1 MPLPLPAAD
10 DKDSVMNFVRAQ
22 VEYYFSIDNLCKDIF
37 FRTQMNPEGYVPLTL
52 IAGFNRV
59 KTATTDLEVV
69 RSAIKSSDEV
79 EMHESGDLV
88 RKKGDWS
95 KWVFPTQ
102 DPQLPPAPPMIPVGS
117 LVPPAGAGWTPV
129 SGRFPSSRVVS
140 TDSKPSQPPVS
151 ANGADDF
158 SDDDMFQLDEELDN
172 PRRQS
177 IRLERDYSSQE
188 EGSDWYSGDDGEDDI
203 DEDAIAR
210 LLIVTQRRTRDRTHY
225 QFERKAMQ
233 DDLAEIINE
242 GLQNYERDLR
252 YKQRM
257 DRQSNV
263 KVSTVDQEEFERL
276 HDDTHAY
283 SGARPQQGAAG
294 SLSALSVSDQI
305 IREIE
310 NAERAHAI
318 PSGKGQGRQRG
329 KRRSRR
335 LEARFA
341 QAPVGWLMGTQP
353 YTADEAEM
361 SRSLDK
367 HTGSSFSM
375 SNSFLEQHNQGTGS
389 HGGSHHE
396 HPSHELLRENGFVQ
410 HKYYRYHAKAL
421 KERKQLGAGLSQ
433 EMNTLFRFWSH
444 FMRDSFN
451 KKMYSEFKRLALE
464 DAKSNYRY
472 GLECLFRYYSYGLEK
487 KFRKEIFTDFQ
498 TLTMWDVEQGE
509 LYGLEKF
516 WAYLHYN
523 QNRLPRDLN
532 IDPDL
537 QMRLD
542 QFKSVDDFKKA
553 NQQRRNSLADASEQ
567 ALHNQKALADA
578 EQTV

>member
-1 MPLPLPAAD
+1 
-10 DKDSVMNFVRAQ
+10 
-22 VEYYFSIDNLCKDIF
+22 
-37 FRTQMNPEGYVPLTL
+37 
-52 IAGFNRV
+52 
-59 KTATTDLEVV
+59 
-69 RSAIKSSDEV
+69 
-79 EMHESGDLV
+79 
-88 RKKGDWS
+88 
-95 KWVFPTQ
+95 
-102 DPQLPPAPPMIPVGS
+102 MIPVGTMLS
-117 LVPPAGAGWTPV
+117 PAGTNWAPV
-129 SGRFPSSRVVS
+129 SGRFPNSRVGG
-140 TDSKPSQPPVS
+140 TDHKHSQPPVS
-151 ANGADDF
+151 ANDADDF
-158 SDDDMFQLDEELDN
+158 SDDDMFQLDEELDSRHN
-172 PRRQS
+172 PRRSKNRNNRSVSASARRQS
-177 IRLERDYSSQE
+177 IRIERDYSSQD

-203 DEDAIAR
+203 DEEVIAR

-252 YKQRM
+252 HKQRM
-257 DRQSNV
+257 EQQNNV

-276 HDDTHAY
+276 HDDTHVY
-283 SGARPQQGAAG
+283 PGARPQQGAAG

-318 PSGKGQGRQRG
+318 PSEKGQGRQRG
-329 KRRSRR
+329 KRRNRR
-335 LEARFA
+335 LEARFVPVHGGDSKQGAASSASSYGKSPMFGSGNGPRFPRKYHDTRKHQA
-341 QAPVGWLMGTQP
+341 QAPVGWLVGTQP

-375 SNSFLEQHNQGTGS
+375 SNSFLDQQHQGAGS
-389 HGGSHHE
+389 HSGTHHE

-421 KERKQLGAGLSQ
+421 KERKQLGAGHSQ

-472 GLECLFRYYSYGLEK
+472 GLECLFRFYSYGLEK

-523 QNRLPRDLN
+523 KTRLPRDLN
-532 IDPDL
+532 IDTDL

-553 NQQRRNSLADASEQ
+553 NQQRRNSLAGISEQ

-578 EQTV
+578 EQIV